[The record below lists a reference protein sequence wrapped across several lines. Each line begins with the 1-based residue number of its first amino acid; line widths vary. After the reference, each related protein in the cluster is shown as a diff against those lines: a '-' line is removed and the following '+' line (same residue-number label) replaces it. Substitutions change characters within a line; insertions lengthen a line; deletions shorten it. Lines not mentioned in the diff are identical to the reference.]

1 MKTEVLG
8 VLANG
13 KPRADFRKRNRSWKA
28 DEIKFICNILKHV
41 LKSKFRII
49 YPLFS
54 AVSPEWN
61 K

>member
-1 MKTEVLG
+1 MESPEQTSEKE
-8 VLANG
+8 
-13 KPRADFRKRNRSWKA
+13 RSWK